1 MNLQHLEEQV
11 TAAEERALQLSLTG
25 FSRLEMGE
33 LVETWQNVDTIST
46 QLKAHSCAKSMQL
59 NLRLESVKAD
69 LGSIELRVATRGKDS
84 LPPVAA

>member
-11 TAAEERALQLSLTG
+11 AAAEERALQLSLTG
-25 FSRLEMGE
+25 FHRLEMGE

-46 QLKAHSCAKSMQL
+46 QLEAHNCAMSMRL
-59 NLRLESVKAD
+59 NLRLEAVKAD
-69 LGSIELRVATRGKDS
+69 LGGIEMRVATRGKDS